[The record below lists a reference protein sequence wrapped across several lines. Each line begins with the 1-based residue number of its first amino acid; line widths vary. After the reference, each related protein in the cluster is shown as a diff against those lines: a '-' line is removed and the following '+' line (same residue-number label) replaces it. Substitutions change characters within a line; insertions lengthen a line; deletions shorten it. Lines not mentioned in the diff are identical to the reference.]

1 MEEAMSEHGGNVVEV
16 AELLG
21 ISPASI
27 FDFSANI
34 NPLGP
39 PERVKAIIRDNLSVI
54 ERYPDIEYRYLH
66 AALAKG
72 AGCELGQVIAGNG
85 ETELIYALVRH
96 LNPHSALLLTPG
108 FAEYRRALE
117 QQGCDIIEHPL
128 TEESDFQPDESL
140 LADIEARRPDCVFIA
155 TPNNPTGL
163 MPDTALL
170 HKLVSLCE
178 SRHIHL
184 IVDEAFIDFM
194 PEGSPLTAR
203 LPETRYLYLLRS
215 LTKFFAI
222 PGLRLGYLLC
232 GDSHII
238 SNLKAWREPW
248 TINGL
253 AALVGEVLLDD
264 EDYIRKTQEFIAA
277 QREYLCNELRQFP
290 LLKIR
295 QPTANYIFIRCLNG
309 VELQSALLKYK
320 LLIRRCQNYPGLDG
334 SYYRIAVRSQA
345 ENRHLIGA
353 LKQVFQHG

>member
-1 MEEAMSEHGGNVVEV
+1 MSEHGGNVVEV

-128 TEESDFQPDESL
+128 TEENDFQPDESL
-140 LADIEARRPDCVFIA
+140 LADIEARRYGLCVY
-155 TPNNPTGL
+155 
-163 MPDTALL
+163 
-170 HKLVSLCE
+170 
-178 SRHIHL
+178 RHT
-184 IVDEAFIDFM
+184 E
-194 PEGSPLTAR
+194 
-203 LPETRYLYLLRS
+203 
-215 LTKFFAI
+215 
-222 PGLRLGYLLC
+222 
-232 GDSHII
+232 
-238 SNLKAWREPW
+238 
-248 TINGL
+248 
-253 AALVGEVLLDD
+253 
-264 EDYIRKTQEFIAA
+264 
-277 QREYLCNELRQFP
+277 
-290 LLKIR
+290 
-295 QPTANYIFIRCLNG
+295 
-309 VELQSALLKYK
+309 
-320 LLIRRCQNYPGLDG
+320 
-334 SYYRIAVRSQA
+334 
-345 ENRHLIGA
+345 
-353 LKQVFQHG
+353 